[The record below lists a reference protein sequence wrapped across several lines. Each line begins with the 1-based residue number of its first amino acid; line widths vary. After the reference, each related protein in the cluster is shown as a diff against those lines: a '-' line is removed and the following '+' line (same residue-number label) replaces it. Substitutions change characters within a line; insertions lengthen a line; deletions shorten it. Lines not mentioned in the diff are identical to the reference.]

1 MRRAMQ
7 EKARVEMERRLR
19 PFRRARQARKP
30 SEGWLRAMRQA
41 MGIPVRE
48 IAEFMRVTDKMVF
61 QMERSEQ
68 KSSICLRRL
77 EDMARAMQCDLV
89 YGLVPW
95 QRSLEDRALELVE
108 RELWRKRFAR
118 EGRD

>member
-1 MRRAMQ
+1 MRRALQ
-7 EKARVEMERRLR
+7 EKARMEMERRVR
-19 PFRRARQARKP
+19 PLRRARQTRRP

-41 MGIPVRE
+41 VGIPLRE
-48 IAEFMRVTDKMVF
+48 IAECMNLTEKMVL

-68 KSSICLRRL
+68 KSSISLRRL
-77 EDMARAMQCDLV
+77 EETARAMQCDLV

-108 RELWRKRFAR
+108 RELWRKRF
-118 EGRD
+118 GR